1 MIFEQELKDKGFE
14 IKDNQLYYEFSDF
27 ELLRARVS
35 EWDCADGT
43 KALKVS
49 DLRLMNPMEEGMAH
63 MMISYSLYFRDINKL
78 YGLWIR
84 YIIYARHHARIRKL
98 KIVKLC

>member
-14 IKDNQLYYEFSDF
+14 IRDDQLYYEFSDF

-43 KALKVS
+43 KS
-49 DLRLMNPMEEGMAH
+49 FESIRSEINE
-63 MMISYSLYFRDINKL
+63 SYGGR
-78 YGLWIR
+78 YGSHDDFIF
-84 YIIYARHHARIRKL
+84 IIF
-98 KIVKLC
+98 

>member
-35 EWDCADGT
+35 EGIALST

-63 MMISYSLYFRDINKL
+63 MMISYPLYFRDINKFYEL
-78 YGLWIR
+78 LTLLGY
-84 YIIYARHHARIRKL
+84 
-98 KIVKLC
+98 KIS

>member
-14 IKDNQLYYEFSDF
+14 IRDDQLYYEFSDF

-63 MMISYSLYFRDINKL
+63 MMISYSLYLGILTNFMN
-78 YGLWIR
+78 Y
-84 YIIYARHHARIRKL
+84 
-98 KIVKLC
+98 

>member
-35 EWDCADGT
+35 DGI
-43 KALKVS
+43 ALMV
-49 DLRLMNPMEEGMAH
+49 L
-63 MMISYSLYFRDINKL
+63 KL
-78 YGLWIR
+78 
-84 YIIYARHHARIRKL
+84 
-98 KIVKLC
+98 

>member
-14 IKDNQLYYEFSDF
+14 IKDSDF

-63 MMISYSLYFRDINKL
+63 MMISYSLYFRDINKFYEL
-78 YGLWIR
+78 LTLLGYKIR
-84 YIIYARHHARIRKL
+84 
-98 KIVKLC
+98 

>member
-1 MIFEQELKDKGFE
+1 MIFEQELKDKEFE

-49 DLRLMNPMEEGMAH
+49 LLG
-63 MMISYSLYFRDINKL
+63 YK
-78 YGLWIR
+78 IR
-84 YIIYARHHARIRKL
+84 
-98 KIVKLC
+98 

>member
-35 EWDCADGT
+35 EWDCAVG
-43 KALKVS
+43 
-49 DLRLMNPMEEGMAH
+49 
-63 MMISYSLYFRDINKL
+63 
-78 YGLWIR
+78 
-84 YIIYARHHARIRKL
+84 
-98 KIVKLC
+98 

>member
-14 IKDNQLYYEFSDF
+14 IRVDQLYYEFSDF

-63 MMISYSLYFRDINKL
+63 MMISYSLYFRDINKFYEL
-78 YGLWIR
+78 LTLLGY
-84 YIIYARHHARIRKL
+84 
-98 KIVKLC
+98 KIC

>member
-49 DLRLMNPMEEGMAH
+49 DLRLMNPIEEGMAH
-63 MMISYSLYFRDINKL
+63 MMISYSLYFRDINKFYEL
-78 YGLWIR
+78 LTLLGYKIR
-84 YIIYARHHARIRKL
+84 
-98 KIVKLC
+98 